1 MQAEFQAQ
9 RDEDDQVLGVWY
21 LSNEEEDRCRE
32 LFNAVDKDR
41 RGKIDPKEL
50 KILIEMLGHQNV
62 TEREVSKIMSKAV
75 LENYGYITYG

>member
-50 KILIEMLGHQNV
+50 KILIEMLGH
-62 TEREVSKIMSKAV
+62 
-75 LENYGYITYG
+75 